1 MSKEK
6 PTATYVLLHH
16 GVPLK
21 HRLFETSSEKL
32 NYIVNVIRYLEKDM
46 DLVERVD
53 HSPYSIEVK

>member
-6 PTATYVLLHH
+6 PPATYVLLHH

-21 HRLFETSSEKL
+21 HKLFETSSEKL

-46 DLVERVD
+46 DRSVD
-53 HSPYSIEVK
+53 HSPYTIGVK